1 MMEARNRALPDWMT
15 RIRTRQIVL
24 PRFQRFEAWSH
35 GQISSLLNTVL
46 KELPAG
52 AILTLEIGEKEPFI
66 SRPIVGAPADGE
78 KIIEHLLDGQQRLTS
93 FWRSLNDLYEDR
105 TYLIKIEEDED
116 LELPFFATSI
126 SRYEKNGEKYPLWV
140 NSPKE
145 LWSRKF
151 IPVYLLRPDSDAEK
165 LFKTWAKEAANEDID
180 ALLEINDLGN
190 RLRNKFS
197 IFNIPFLSLPVST
210 KPEVALDVFIQMNT
224 SSSPLTPF
232 DIVVAQIEAAS
243 GNSLHGYIEE
253 LKKDVPNISRYNDP
267 KDIVLAV
274 AALVSNK
281 LPSKGTYLLSEFSSS
296 FDENWS
302 VIKTGIKKAIS
313 FLTDEKILDSR
324 RLPSDVVVYVLAAL
338 WGKADEGLDK
348 EGEIRSILRKYIWR
362 SFFTERYDRTTNSRA
377 FSDYKEL
384 LKLIADGIGNPEI
397 FDESQYPIAKLE
409 DIKSAGWPYRK
420 DRLAR
425 AILAVGLKS
434 GGFDFADGAPASYDN
449 LLNREY
455 HHIFPYAWL
464 REKGLKDYQ
473 INRALNCAL
482 ISWRTNRNISAKTP
496 SNYIAERMEAS
507 SLGQPEVER
516 RLESHL
522 IPIMKLQS
530 NNYDE
535 FLEER
540 AQLILKV
547 AEKLCKGQIVEGK
560 L

>member
-1 MMEARNRALPDWMT
+1 MEARNRSLPDWMT

-24 PRFQRFEAWSH
+24 PRFQRFEAWSY
-35 GQISSLLNTVL
+35 GQITSLLNTVL
-46 KELPAG
+46 KQLPAG

-66 SRPIVGAPADGE
+66 SRPIVGAPAEGE

-93 FWRSLNDLYEDR
+93 FWRALNDLYEDR
-105 TYLIKIEEDED
+105 TYLIKIEEDEE

-126 SRYEKNGEKYPLWV
+126 SRYEKNGERYPLWA
-140 NSPKE
+140 NSPSE
-145 LWSRKF
+145 MWSRRY
-151 IPVYLLRPDSDAEK
+151 IPVYLLRPDTDAEK
-165 LFKTWAKEAANEDID
+165 SFKNWAKEASNGDMD
-180 ALLEINDLGN
+180 SLLEINELGN
-190 RLRNKFS
+190 KLRNKFS

-243 GNSLHGYIEE
+243 GKSLHGYIEE
-253 LKKDVPNISRYNDP
+253 LKKDVPYLTRYNAP
-267 KDIVLAV
+267 EDIVLAV

-281 LPSKGTYLLSEFSSS
+281 LPSKGTYLMSEFATS
-296 FDENWS
+296 FAENWLT
-302 VIKTGIKKAIS
+302 IKTGIKKAVS

-324 RLPSDVVVYVLAAL
+324 RLPSEVVVYVLSAL

-377 FSDYKEL
+377 FADYKEL
-384 LKLIADGIGNPEI
+384 LNVITTGKGAPEI
-397 FDESQYPIAKLE
+397 FDEALYPIAGE
-409 DIKSAGWPYRK
+409 EEIKTAGWPYRK

-434 GGFDFADGAPASYDN
+434 GGFDFADGAPASYEN
-449 LLNREY
+449 VSVREY
-455 HHIFPYAWL
+455 HHVFPQAWL
-464 REKGLKDYQ
+464 KEKGYKDYQ

-496 SNYIAERMEAS
+496 SDYISERMEAS

-522 IPIMKLQS
+522 IPVVKLMN
-530 NNYDE
+530 NNYEE

-540 AQLILKV
+540 ALLMKKV
-547 AEKLCKGQIVEGK
+547 ADKLCSGQIVEGK

>member
-1 MMEARNRALPDWMT
+1 MEARNRALPDWMT

-24 PRFQRFEAWSH
+24 PRFQRFEAWSY

-66 SRPIVGAPADGE
+66 SRPIVGAPSEGE

-93 FWRSLNDLYEDR
+93 FWRALNDLYEDR
-105 TYLIKIEEDED
+105 TYLIKVEEDED
-116 LELPFFATSI
+116 LELPFFATSL
-126 SRYEKNGEKYPLWV
+126 SRYEKNGEKYPLWA
-140 NSPKE
+140 NSPCD
-145 LWSRKF
+145 LWQRKF
-151 IPVYLLRPDSDAEK
+151 IPVHLLRPDTDAEK
-165 LFKTWAKEAANEDID
+165 AFKAWAKEASNGDMD
-180 ALLEINDLGN
+180 ALLEISELGN
-190 RLRNKFS
+190 KLRNKFA

-232 DIVVAQIEAAS
+232 DIVVAQIEAVS
-243 GNSLHGYIEE
+243 GKSLHGYIEE
-253 LKKDVPNISRYNDP
+253 LKKDVPYLTRYNDP
-267 KDIVLAV
+267 EDIVLAV
-274 AALVSNK
+274 AALVGNK
-281 LPSKGTYLLSEFSSS
+281 IPSKGTYLLSDFSTS
-296 FDENWS
+296 FDKNWPT
-302 VIKTGIKKAIS
+302 IKTGIKKAIS

-324 RLPSDVVVYVLAAL
+324 RLPSDVVVYVLSAL

-377 FSDYKEL
+377 FADYKEL
-384 LKLIADGIGNPEI
+384 LSLISTGDGAPEI
-397 FDESQYPIAKLE
+397 FDEVQYPIAAIE
-409 DIKSAGWPYRK
+409 DIKTSGWPYRK

-434 GGFDFADGAPASYDN
+434 GGFDFADGAPASYEN
-449 LLNREY
+449 LQAREY
-455 HHIFPYAWL
+455 HHVFPQAWL
-464 REKGLKDYQ
+464 KEKGYKDYQ
-473 INRALNCAL
+473 INKALNCAL

-496 SNYIAERMEAS
+496 SDYVSERMEAS

-516 RLESHL
+516 RLDSHL
-522 IPIMKLQS
+522 IPVLELMD

-535 FLEER
+535 FLNQR
-540 AQLILKV
+540 AKLMRRV
-547 AEKLCKGQIVEGK
+547 AERLCSGQIVEGK

>member
-1 MMEARNRALPDWMT
+1 MEARNRALPDWMT
-15 RIRTRQIVL
+15 RVRTRQIVL
-24 PRFQRFEAWSH
+24 PRFQRFEAWSY

-52 AILTLEIGEKEPFI
+52 AILTLEIGEKEPFL
-66 SRPIVGAPADGE
+66 SRPIVGAPSEGE
-78 KIIEHLLDGQQRLTS
+78 KIVEHLLDGQQRLTS
-93 FWRSLNDLYEDR
+93 FWRALNDLYEDR
-105 TYLIKIEEDED
+105 LYLIKVEEDED
-116 LELPFFATSI
+116 LELPYYATSI
-126 SRYEKNGEKYPLWV
+126 SRYEKNGEKYPLWA
-140 NSPKE
+140 NSPAE
-145 LWSRKF
+145 LWKRKY
-151 IPVYLLRPDSDAEK
+151 IPVCLLRPDTDAEK
-165 LFKTWAKEAANEDID
+165 YFKIWAKD
-180 ALLEINDLGN
+180 ASNDDTNSLLEIIDVGN
-190 RLRNKFS
+190 LLRNKFS
-197 IFNIPFLSLPVST
+197 TFNIPFLSLPVST

-243 GNSLHGYIEE
+243 GKSLHGYIEE
-253 LKKDVPNISRYNDP
+253 LKKDVPNLTRYNDP
-267 KDIVLAV
+267 EDIVLAV

-281 LPSKGTYLLSEFSSS
+281 IPSKGTYLSGDFSSS
-296 FDENWS
+296 FDSNWLI
-302 VIKTGIKKAIS
+302 IKTGIKKAVA

-324 RLPSDVVVYVLAAL
+324 RLPSDVVVYVLSAL

-348 EGEIRSILRKYIWR
+348 EGEIRAHLRKYIWR

-384 LKLIADGIGNPEI
+384 LNIITTGNGAPEI
-397 FDESQYPIAKLE
+397 FDENLYPIAGVE
-409 DIKSAGWPYRK
+409 DLKSSSWPYRK

-434 GGFDFADGAPASYDN
+434 GGFDFADGAPASYEN
-449 LLNREY
+449 IQSREY
-455 HHIFPYAWL
+455 HHVFPQAWL
-464 REKGLKDYQ
+464 KEDGYKDYQ

-496 SNYIAERMEAS
+496 SSYISERMEAS

-522 IPIMKLQS
+522 IPVEKLMA

-535 FLEER
+535 FIEER
-540 AQLILKV
+540 AQLMKKV
-547 AEKLCKGQIVEGK
+547 ADKLCSGQIVEGK